1 MTTSNNN
8 NNHATTSDSTT
19 TTTTTSSGSSSTITT
34 TTTTT
39 TTTGAGWGWG
49 WAWRWGW
56 YNLYSIFWYNLLLY
70 SIILY
75 YVFYSI
81 ILYYIIYIYIYHLS
95 IPNPN
100 VPMFLFTHR
109 PFQPA
114 PARPP
119 WSGYSE
125 TPPKPTSPGLRVAWF
140 HTFHWEKTW
149 ENRTKPWQNMAGWWL
164 SPTPLKNMSSS
175 MGRMTSHIWNGK

>member
-1 MTTSNNN
+1 MLCRFCFSHRNFGCFDLVCSIVPSTFVIFPIGITVIFNIICLWMGKIYA
-8 NNHATTSDSTT
+8 ATPGQN
-19 TTTTTSSGSSSTITT
+19 SGVARI
-34 TTTTT
+34 
-39 TTTGAGWGWG
+39 
-49 WAWRWGW
+49 
-56 YNLYSIFWYNLLLY
+56 SILFYY
-70 SIILY
+70 YIILY
-75 YVFYSI
+75 Y
-81 ILYYIIYIYIYHLS
+81 IYIYIYHLS

-100 VPMFLFTHR
+100 VPMLLFTHR

-164 SPTPLKNMSSS
+164 SPTPLKNMNSS